1 MATMADRL
9 GVPVGYSDHT
19 EGPEVALAAVAL
31 GACVLEKHVTL
42 DRSMPGPDHRAS
54 LEPEELAALVRAVRR
69 VEAALGD
76 GVKAPTAAERRNAAV
91 VRRSL
96 AAAADLPAGAELT
109 REMLTALRPGTGI
122 SPARIDEVVGRH
134 LRRDL
139 VRGALLDPDDLE

>member
-1 MATMADRL
+1 MATMAERL

-19 EGPEVALAAVAL
+19 EGTEVALAAVAL
-31 GACVLEKHVTL
+31 GACMLEKHFTL
-42 DRSMPGPDHRAS
+42 DRSLPGPDHRAS
-54 LEPEELAALVRAVRR
+54 IEPEELTALVQAVRR

-76 GVKAPTAAERRNAAV
+76 GVKAPTDAERLNAPV

-122 SPARIDEVVGRH
+122 PPARIDEVVGRH

-139 VRGALLDPDDLE
+139 ERGALLDPDDLE